1 MGLSALEKALAEPAV
16 QRALGGDAGRAA
28 FLAQVCEGVDGALS
42 SISAG
47 EMVQLALDILALY
60 GQQGADAVHARL
72 PMMAVRAAARLRAG
86 AVAQGG
92 GAQGGAM
99 RVQVQ
104 RKTQPYANFFAVEEF
119 DLTHD
124 RFDGSKT
131 APLRRATFVMGDAV
145 TVLPYD
151 PVRDKV
157 LLVQQFRAGPFA
169 RGDRD
174 CWPLEPIAG
183 RIDAGETPE
192 AAAAREAQEEAGL
205 ALQGLH
211 LVAGYYPS
219 PAAVTEYIYSY
230 VALCDLPDQAR
241 GLFGLP
247 SEGEDIKT
255 HIIGLDDLL
264 ARLDA
269 GQLSNGPL
277 ILTALWL
284 AQNKARFK

>member
-1 MGLSALEKALAEPAV
+1 MIGLTALERALADPAV
-16 QRALGGDAGRAA
+16 QRALGGDAGRAG
-28 FLAQVCEGVDGALS
+28 FLAQVCEGVGAALPN
-42 SISAG
+42 ICAG

-60 GQQGADAVHARL
+60 GQQGAPALRARL
-72 PMMAVRAAARLRAG
+72 PMMAVRAAARLRA
-86 AVAQGG
+86 AA
-92 GAQGGAM
+92 AQGGAM
-99 RVQVQ
+99 QVRVH
-104 RKTQPYANFFAVEEF
+104 RKTQPYANFFAVEEY

-124 RFDGSKT
+124 RFDGSISP
-131 APLRRATFVMGDAV
+131 PLRRATFVMGDAV

-151 PVRDKV
+151 PVRGKV

-169 RGDRD
+169 RGDGN

-192 AAAAREAQEEAGL
+192 AAAVREAREEAGL
-205 ALQGLH
+205 SLRQLH

-230 VALCDLPDQAR
+230 VALCDLPDQAM

-264 ARLDA
+264 ARFGA
-269 GQLSNGPL
+269 GQLANGPL

-284 AQNKARFK
+284 AQNKARFL

>member
-1 MGLSALEKALAEPAV
+1 MTGLSALQKVWADTAV
-16 QRALGGDAGRAA
+16 QAALGSDAARAG
-28 FLAQVCEGVDGALS
+28 FLAQVCEGLDSALPHIGAAELV
-42 SISAG
+42 
-47 EMVQLALDILALY
+47 ELVLDILGLY
-60 GQQGADAVHARL
+60 GQHGAQAVRARL

-86 AVAQGG
+86 AAP
-92 GAQGGAM
+92 QGGAM
-99 RVQVQ
+99 QVQVQ
-104 RKTQPYANFFAVEEF
+104 RKTQTYANFFAVEDY

-124 RFDGSKT
+124 RFDGTQSP
-131 APLRRATFVMGDAV
+131 PLRRATFVMGDAV

-151 PVRDKV
+151 PARGTV

-169 RGDRD
+169 RGDGD

-192 AAAAREAQEEAGL
+192 AAAVREAQEEAGL
-205 ALQGLH
+205 TLRALHQ
-211 LVAGYYPS
+211 VAAYYPS

-230 VALCDLPDQAR
+230 VALCDLQDTSA

-255 HIIGLDDLL
+255 HIISFDDLL
-264 ARLDA
+264 ARLGA

-284 AQNKARFK
+284 AQNKARFL